1 MQTIKPM
8 KYLAYLST
16 LSILLFISCGQ
27 EEKTVEEIIA
37 SGSETEIKEKRE
49 SLNKEMRQINS
60 DLKKLDEKLE
70 SFEDNSDL
78 ALVEALKLEAKTFK
92 HYIKVQGDVQTD
104 ENILVY
110 PEFSGVLEK
119 IYVSEG
125 DEVKKGQKLATID
138 DGGQSSQLAEMKAQ
152 RELAKTR
159 FERQKR
165 LWDENI
171 GSEIQFL
178 EAKTA
183 FEQIDNSVQQ
193 MQSQL
198 DKATIYAPFDGKID
212 EIITDQGQVV
222 APSQTPIFRILNLG
236 EMYVSAN
243 VPENFVG
250 SIDVGTEAIV
260 NIRAINKSFTAKVS
274 QVSSNISESNRNFR
288 VRVSIPDSIDFV
300 KPNLI
305 ATVKLNDYSSE
316 NAIAIPE
323 NILQENASGE
333 SFTFALDMESDKIG
347 TAAQKT
353 LKVGKSYEG
362 EIEILKGLKAD
373 DIVVSEGARTI
384 QKDEKVK
391 VVNFEK
397 K

>member
-1 MQTIKPM
+1 M

-16 LSILLFISCGQ
+16 FSILLLISCGQ
-27 EEKTVEEIIA
+27 KEKTVEEIIA
-37 SGSETEIKEKRE
+37 SGNETEIKEKRE

-78 ALVEALKLEAKTFK
+78 ALVEALRLDSKTFK

-104 ENILVY
+104 ENILIY
-110 PEFSGVLEK
+110 PEFSGTLDK
-119 IYVSEG
+119 IYVREG
-125 DEVKKGQKLATID
+125 DEVKKGQKLAKID
-138 DGGQSSQLAEMKAQ
+138 EGGLSNQLAEMKAQ

-183 FEQIDNSVQQ
+183 FEQLNNSVQQ

-198 DKATIYAPFDGKID
+198 NKATIYAPFDGKID

-222 APSQTPIFRILNLG
+222 APGQTAIFRILNLR

-250 SIDVGTEAIV
+250 SISSGTEAIV
-260 NIRAINKSFTAKVS
+260 NLRAINKSFKAKVS

-288 VRVSIPDSIDFV
+288 VRIAIPDSINFV

-316 NAIAIPE
+316 NTIVIPE
-323 NILQENASGE
+323 NILQENAKGE
-333 SFTFALDMESDKIG
+333 SYTYALEMESSNIG
-347 TAAQKT
+347 KAIQKP
-353 LKVGKSYEG
+353 LKTGKHYEG
-362 EIEILKGLKAD
+362 EIEILEGLKASD
-373 DIVVSEGARTI
+373 VVVSEGARTI
-384 QKDEKVK
+384 QKNEKVK

>member
-1 MQTIKPM
+1 M

-78 ALVEALKLEAKTFK
+78 ALVEALKLETKTFK

-110 PEFSGVLEK
+110 PELSGVLEK

-125 DEVKKGQKLATID
+125 DEVKKGQKLAEIN

-183 FEQIDNSVQQ
+183 FEQLDNSVQQ

-198 DKATIYAPFDGKID
+198 NKATIYAPFDGKID

-222 APSQTPIFRILNLG
+222 APGQNAIFRILNLS

-243 VPENFVG
+243 VPENFVA
-250 SIDVGTEAIV
+250 SIKSGTEAIV
-260 NIRAINKSFTAKVS
+260 NLRAINKSFTAKVS
-274 QVSSNISESNRNFR
+274 RVSSNISESNRNFR

-316 NAIAIPE
+316 NTIVIPE
-323 NILQENASGE
+323 NILQEDSYGE
-333 SFTFALDMESDKIG
+333 SYTYALEMESSNIG
-347 TAAQKT
+347 KAVQKT
-353 LKVGKSYEG
+353 LKTGKHYEG
-362 EIEILKGLKAD
+362 EIEVLEGLKASD
-373 DIVVSEGARTI
+373 VVVSEGARTI